1 MGEQFGVVNT
11 IDVHLFRSDLD
22 LHLTQLDLFILIRS
36 KSRLQF
42 DRLDGHLDGSL
53 RLLDRSVRVRGLLW
67 TIVQKRFVSMF

>member
-11 IDVHLFRSDLD
+11 IVVHLFRSDLD
-22 LHLTQLDLFILIRS
+22 LHLAQLDLFILIRS
-36 KSRLQF
+36 ESDLQF
-42 DRLDGHLDGSL
+42 DTLDGHLDGSL